1 MMTLRG
7 RKTRKDQNGQRDND
21 WLVQLAQLERSHALH
36 NFVSVGSLVECIQGA
51 RQRNEENFIGA
62 TVIDIMSGMLRRND
76 NQMKTYSQL
85 MTRSIKTRE
94 VRRVALGSVVDSEF
108 SHGAYLDADLPCLIV

>member
-7 RKTRKDQNGQRDND
+7 RKTRKDQNGQRDDD
-21 WLVQLAQLERSHALH
+21 WLVQLAQPERSHALH
-36 NFVSVGSLVECIQGA
+36 NSVSVGSLVECIKGA

-62 TVIDIMSGMLRRND
+62 TVIDLMSGMLRRND

-85 MTRSIKTRE
+85 SDRSIKTRE
-94 VRRVALGSVVDSEF
+94 VGRVALGSVMDSEF